1 VWLPIEKLANFIR
14 DVDRFG
20 KGMGITMYNYGS
32 VVAPGYVT
40 AFAMYRANEG
50 SVVDYMLSLSVT
62 KRLHDIGK
70 RHGGHPYGI
79 GLWNAAYLKDIFS
92 ADTIAELR
100 ARKKQLDPLG
110 ILNPGKVYQTLTLLP
125 RPLFQFGMGAMSLVR
140 GFTSRILG
148 EPPKPEFPQAEPV
161 HGKEERPAYAGLMEE
176 AMICAQCGYCRSVC
190 PIYSTLGWES
200 TAPRGKLAATKKLA
214 RRWNG
219 HGPADSLG
227 TSDEEL
233 LEEFISRL
241 YQCTLCGA
249 CAEVCP
255 TRIDLR
261 AMWLDLRERFADAGL
276 APEQFNMV
284 KDALEANHNI
294 LNEPNDNRLIWTQEM
309 DSFPAEVVGKQNAE
323 VVYFVGCVASLFPM
337 ANDIPRSMV
346 KIMQKAGVDFTVLGG
361 EEWCC
366 GFPMIGA
373 GMPDKA
379 RDLARHNVERVKA
392 LGAKKVVASCP
403 SCYHVWAHEYEKWLG
418 EPLPFEVVH
427 ATEMLAEIVESGAVP
442 MLFDQGRVT
451 YHDPCD
457 LGRTSG
463 IYEPPRRVI
472 EGVPGVE
479 FVEMAYNRENA
490 FCCGGGGNLEMV
502 NSDLVKSIGARKIQL
517 ALDTEAKVVVTA
529 CQQCKRTMTSAARA
543 QKARLKVLDITEFVW
558 SAIEAAERE
567 TAKA

>member
-1 VWLPIEKLANFIR
+1 VVRLEVVLPNGEIINATRDSNPPLAWFTGKEGTTGIITEIELSVRPAPEVEGHHVLIFPNRETMAEAARLIANAEPRPYSMHYADASYHQILADGGFTVPAIKPGLTVDYDGDANTIAAGAQKVAEIVAKVGGQEMPSDVARHEWNTRFWALRSKRQGPSVLAAEVWLPIEKLADFIR

-200 TAPRGKLAATKKLA
+200 TAPRGKLAAT
-214 RRWNG
+214 
-219 HGPADSLG
+219 
-227 TSDEEL
+227 
-233 LEEFISRL
+233 
-241 YQCTLCGA
+241 
-249 CAEVCP
+249 
-255 TRIDLR
+255 
-261 AMWLDLRERFADAGL
+261 
-276 APEQFNMV
+276 
-284 KDALEANHNI
+284 
-294 LNEPNDNRLIWTQEM
+294 
-309 DSFPAEVVGKQNAE
+309 
-323 VVYFVGCVASLFPM
+323 
-337 ANDIPRSMV
+337 
-346 KIMQKAGVDFTVLGG
+346 
-361 EEWCC
+361 
-366 GFPMIGA
+366 
-373 GMPDKA
+373 
-379 RDLARHNVERVKA
+379 
-392 LGAKKVVASCP
+392 
-403 SCYHVWAHEYEKWLG
+403 
-418 EPLPFEVVH
+418 
-427 ATEMLAEIVESGAVP
+427 
-442 MLFDQGRVT
+442 
-451 YHDPCD
+451 
-457 LGRTSG
+457 
-463 IYEPPRRVI
+463 
-472 EGVPGVE
+472 
-479 FVEMAYNRENA
+479 
-490 FCCGGGGNLEMV
+490 
-502 NSDLVKSIGARKIQL
+502 
-517 ALDTEAKVVVTA
+517 
-529 CQQCKRTMTSAARA
+529 
-543 QKARLKVLDITEFVW
+543 
-558 SAIEAAERE
+558 
-567 TAKA
+567 